1 MEFLQARILEWV
13 AFPFSRDLPNPG
25 IKPRSP
31 ALQVDSLPAELQGS
45 PCWFVHQWASHTTK
59 PESSRGTSPCSE
71 PYWAYRR
78 CSHQGNQNER
88 ECVLWGNLLQMWSR
102 LPSLLTTFLSHFTG
116 AALALWNASFKSP
129 EQARKFVQM
138 PWFHVFFSSSK
149 VRKETPYV
157 ILNRW
162 QKSVRKIQCK
172 YVSVVM
178 KHKALRRCL
187 YHPSK
192 YILHEQT
199 HVPREWLDERR
210 WHRIVERNWSTD
222 LIN

>member
-45 PCWFVHQWASHTTK
+45 PCWFVHQWASHTAK

-162 QKSVRKIQCK
+162 QKSVRKIQCNLFQF
-172 YVSVVM
+172 SWNIRRSGDASTTRQNTFSMNRLTSPENDLM
-178 KHKALRRCL
+178 KEGGTELWKEIGAR
-187 YHPSK
+187 
-192 YILHEQT
+192 T
-199 HVPREWLDERR
+199 
-210 WHRIVERNWSTD
+210 
-222 LIN
+222 